1 MSEPR
6 ISFSTLA
13 CPGMALA
20 DAISLGRRS
29 GYAGVELRLIDGEL
43 IDPAM
48 PATERSRVR
57 RIIDAAGLPVV
68 AVDSSIRL
76 TDDDPGPQLA
86 QFLRIASDWE
96 APLVRVF
103 GGPLPGGDR
112 PDSDRDRRDRLE
124 AAARVLEEAVPE
136 AERLGVRIGVE
147 THDAFSSSAV
157 LAELLAL
164 APWPD
169 VGAVWD
175 SHHPHR
181 MGESPADV
189 WASIGPRVLL
199 AQVKDARPRPVVLE
213 YGQGEAGGEAGRR
226 GSVFEYGQG
235 EAGGEAGRRGSGFE
249 YGQGAAGGEAGRRA
263 LREDGWQLV
272 LLGDGEVAVREM
284 LGLLSAD
291 GYPGWISVEWEKRWH
306 PEIEPPEVALPQHL
320 AVLTGWLSERQE
332 TV

>member
-1 MSEPR
+1 MFAVPPR
-6 ISFSTLA
+6 GVDPPSPPAPPGGGKTGGRIAFSTLA

-20 DAISLGRRS
+20 DAVALGRSS

-48 PATERSRVR
+48 PAAERARVK

-86 QFLRIASDWE
+86 QFLEIASDWE
-96 APLVRVF
+96 SPLVRVF
-103 GGPLPGGDR
+103 GGALPD
-112 PDSDRDRRDRLE
+112 DHRDRRARLETAAKVLE
-124 AAARVLEEAVPE
+124 AAVP
-136 AERLGVRIGVE
+136 AADRLGVRIGVE

-164 APWPD
+164 VGSPA

-181 MGESPADV
+181 MGESPRDV
-189 WASIGPRVLL
+189 WANIGPRVLL
-199 AQVKDARPRPVVLE
+199 AQVKDARRAPARGD
-213 YGQGEAGGEAGRR
+213 GQ
-226 GSVFEYGQG
+226 
-235 EAGGEAGRRGSGFE
+235 
-249 YGQGAAGGEAGRRA
+249 AAA
-263 LREDGWQLV
+263 EDGWQLV
-272 LLGDGEVAVREM
+272 LLGEGEVAVRDM
-284 LGLLSAD
+284 LGLLAAG

-320 AVLTGWLSERQE
+320 AVLDSWISEISERQE
-332 TV
+332 TA